1 MRLSTTL
8 FFLSVASSSA
18 AMAEPSSSSSLP
30 PASPAMK
37 VIEALW
43 RPTMPDTILVEVRR
57 VAGLPEDCLPTIAVP
72 LSPIDHSGPVVAD
85 IEDRTGACRAR
96 VVVDV
101 RVERSV
107 LVVSRSL
114 EAHQRLND
122 AVALS
127 WREVPRHVQVV
138 DTLPEGAVAR
148 RALMAGQLLVSDDL
162 AMPGPSSGDAVK
174 VVVRRGELRLVR
186 SAVATPCAASTD
198 RRLHCARLP
207 NGRLVHGVFREGVI
221 ELTESP

>member
-1 MRLSTTL
+1 MS
-8 FFLSVASSSA
+8 
-18 AMAEPSSSSSLP
+18 EGGSL
-30 PASPAMK
+30 
-37 VIEALW
+37 
-43 RPTMPDTILVEVRR
+43 EVRR

-127 WREVPRHVQVV
+127 WRHVSSRTIPQP
-138 DTLPEGAVAR
+138 LPSLTWGH
-148 RALMAGQLLVSDDL
+148 
-162 AMPGPSSGDAVK
+162 
-174 VVVRRGELRLVR
+174 R
-186 SAVATPCAASTD
+186 S
-198 RRLHCARLP
+198 
-207 NGRLVHGVFREGVI
+207 
-221 ELTESP
+221 